1 MNFKGETAFYTFK
14 AVSGNH
20 KLEVI
25 FTTAS
30 VFIEASAGSDI
41 GGKISP
47 SGKVTVNCGA
57 EQSFTMTPD
66 DCYIIKDVLAD
77 GKSVMADIVFNG
89 DVGAYTFSDVREK
102 HALKAVFALRTFTLD
117 IVTEG
122 DGTGT
127 FTAEY
132 LDTDGN
138 ITETLSDLMPPIAV
152 SCGSDV
158 KLTANPECSDFV
170 GWIEDG
176 NLSGTGSMTWEDI
189 RSDKTV
195 TAAFDLIRRGD
206 VNRDGNIDLKDV
218 ILAVQITVG
227 AVITPPVIRSD
238 NSEAEITVCADINGD
253 KKIGLEEAVYD
264 LNAVAGEMP

>member
-1 MNFKGETAFYTFK
+1 
-14 AVSGNH
+14 
-20 KLEVI
+20 LEVG
-25 FTTAS
+25 FAPVS
-30 VFIEASAGSDI
+30 LHIEAFTDSDI

-47 SGKVTVNCGA
+47 SGKVAVNCGD
-57 EQSFTMTPD
+57 EKSFTITPD

-117 IVTEG
+117 VVTEG

-218 ILAVQITVG
+218 ILAVQIAVG
-227 AVITPPVIRSD
+227 AMTGPTVRSD
-238 NSEAEITVCADINGD
+238 DSGAEITVCADINGD
-253 KKIGLEEAVYD
+253 KRIGLEEAVYD
-264 LNAVAGEMP
+264 LKLVSGMEEY